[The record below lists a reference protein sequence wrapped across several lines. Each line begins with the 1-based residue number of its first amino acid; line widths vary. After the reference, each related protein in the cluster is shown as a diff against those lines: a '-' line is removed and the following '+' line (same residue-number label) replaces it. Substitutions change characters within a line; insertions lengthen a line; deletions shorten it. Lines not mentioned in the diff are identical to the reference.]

1 MDFFSFGSL
10 GITQNI
16 SFDWKDIND
25 KIKVYS
31 YLTNKRPSVNGTDLV
46 LSPVPNYPNCKIF
59 DLHQHFSKRDIPS
72 PRQVFFRLKKVANFG
87 INIYLLDKDFATR
100 RSLKSELL
108 AYSGPTL
115 TNPDL
120 GNISKTERFILK
132 ITQTK
137 DAEEDESNG
146 CKDYPNQRFKT
157 FGECDGHFIHELVRE
172 EGLMPFWATDNLE
185 EVTKRTL
192 YDYNENGT
200 YVDLLDGTLESDCP
214 TPCLQ
219 TKVNNRITRSL

>member
-1 MDFFSFGSL
+1 ML
-10 GITQNI
+10 QNI
-16 SFDWKDIND
+16 SFDWKNIIDE
-25 KIKVYS
+25 IKVFS
-31 YLTNKRPSVNGTDLV
+31 YLTNKQPRIYGMDLV

-59 DLHQHFSKRDIPS
+59 DLHEHFSKNDIPS
-72 PRQVFFRLKKVANFG
+72 PRQVFFRLKKVANLG
-87 INIYLLDKDFATR
+87 INIYLLDKNFATK

-120 GNISKTERFILK
+120 GNITKTERIILK

-157 FGECDGHFIHELVRE
+157 FSECDGHFVHEQMRG

-192 YDYNENGT
+192 YNYDENGS
-200 YVDLLDGTLESDCP
+200 YVDLLDGTLESECP

-219 TKVNNRITRSL
+219 TKVNNGNWNME